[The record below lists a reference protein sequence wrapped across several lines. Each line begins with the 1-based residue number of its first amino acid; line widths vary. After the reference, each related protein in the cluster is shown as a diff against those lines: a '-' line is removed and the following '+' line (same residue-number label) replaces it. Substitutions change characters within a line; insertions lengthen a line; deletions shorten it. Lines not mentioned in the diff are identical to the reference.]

1 MGNNTYWVIFI
12 MTYGKY
18 KNARNASWQ
27 CLIDNNVR
35 VLPVKVTEIAI
46 NNGILIQRYST
57 VEPDRLKPNESGSTY
72 IFDDKIVIVYRDS
85 EPSQRCR
92 FTIAHELGHI
102 FLGHT
107 LIDGKYA
114 RKFDLSKPE
123 IEIEADVFASR
134 LLAPACVLWGLNLHT
149 ADEIAKVCNISL
161 SAGKV
166 RAERMRVLYEH
177 NKFLTSPLE
186 QHVFKQFE
194 GFIQSKQN
202 NI

>member
-1 MGNNTYWVIFI
+1 M
-12 MTYGKY
+12 MSYGKY

-35 VLPVKVTEIAI
+35 ILPVKVTEIAI

-57 VEPDRLKPNESGSTY
+57 VEPDRLQSNESGSTY
-72 IFDDKIVIVYRDS
+72 VFDDKIVIVYRDS

-107 LIDGKYA
+107 LINGKHA

-123 IEIEADVFASR
+123 IESEADVFASR
-134 LLAPACVLWGLNLHT
+134 LLAPACVLWGLKLHT
-149 ADEIAKVCNISL
+149 AEEIAKVCNISL

-166 RAERMRVLYEH
+166 RAERMRVLYKRD
-177 NKFLTSPLE
+177 KFLSCPLE
-186 QHVFKQFE
+186 QQVFRQFKD
-194 GFIQSKQN
+194 FIDSNKN
-202 NI
+202 NY